1 MMAVAVPPP
10 LSSFVTELDRLLAD
24 KQPDYLYRAASALK
38 RILLCDGN
46 WLPPAY
52 RKADALHYQQYLLY
66 RDPLSR
72 FSIVSFVWGPG
83 QRSPIHDHQVWGLV
97 GTLEGGE
104 MSQSY
109 QAPQSPDDPPE
120 AVGAE
125 KRMNPGDVE
134 VMSPA
139 LGDIHRV
146 RNAYD
151 DRPSVSIH
159 VYGAD
164 IGMVSRWMYAPDRP
178 VASRKPFLS
187 GYSNDSHTPP
197 FFGMI

>member
-1 MMAVAVPPP
+1 MAVAVPPP
-10 LSSFVTELDRLLAD
+10 LSNFVSELDRLLAD
-24 KQPDYLYRAASALK
+24 KQPDYLYRAATAMK
-38 RILLCDGN
+38 KILLADGS
-46 WLPPAY
+46 WLPSAY
-52 RKADALHYQQYLLY
+52 RRPHATHYQQYLLY

-97 GTLEGGE
+97 GTLEGAE

-109 QAPQSPDDPPE
+109 EAPESLDDPPK
-120 AVGAE
+120 AVGGE
-125 KRMNPGDVE
+125 RRMEPGDVE

-139 LGDIHRV
+139 FGDIHRV
-146 RNAYD
+146 RNAYE
-151 DRPSVSIH
+151 DRPSVGIH

-178 VASRKPFLS
+178 AASRKPFFS
-187 GYSNDSHTPP
+187 GYSNDSQTPP
-197 FFGMI
+197 FFGMV